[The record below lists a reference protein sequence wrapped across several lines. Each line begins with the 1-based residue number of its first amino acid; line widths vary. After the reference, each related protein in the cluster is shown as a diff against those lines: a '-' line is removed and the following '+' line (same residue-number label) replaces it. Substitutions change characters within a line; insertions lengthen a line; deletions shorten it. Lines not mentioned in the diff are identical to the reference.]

1 MTDARAD
8 RPVRA
13 VLFDLDGTLVDS
25 RADIALSVNH
35 TLTTLGFPPLPV
47 ETVQR
52 HVGDGVRQ
60 LLTRSAGALDAPALE
75 RALDLFLPHYLEHCV
90 DTTRLYPAVRETL
103 DSLGGKKLAVITNKP
118 AAHTEKTLRAVGLTE
133 RFSVVFA
140 GDSLPHKKPRPEPLW
155 EALRQLAVPR
165 EEALMVGDSRIDID
179 AARAAGVRV
188 AAVSYGFRPREE
200 LRAAAPDFLLDRFDQ
215 LTEVVR

>member
-1 MTDARAD
+1 MTAVRPE

-35 TLTTLGFPPLPV
+35 TLTSLGFAPLPV

-60 LLTRSAGALDAPALE
+60 LLTRSAGALDAATLE
-75 RALDLFLPHYLEHCV
+75 RALGLFLPHYLDHCV
-90 DTTRLYPAVRETL
+90 DTTRLYPGVRETL
-103 DSLGGKKLAVITNKP
+103 DGLADRKLAVITNKP
-118 AAHTEKTLRAVGLTE
+118 AAHTEKTLAAVGLSA
-133 RFSVVFA
+133 RFPVVFA

-155 EALRQLAVPR
+155 EALRRMGTSPA
-165 EEALMVGDSRIDID
+165 EALMVGDSRIDID

-188 AAVSYGFRPREE
+188 AAVTYGFRPKDE
-200 LRAAAPDFLLDRFDQ
+200 LAAASPDFLLDRFDQ